1 MDECVEVFYARE
13 REEQNMD
20 WNMKIID
27 AVSTVDGT
35 DVMNAVRVVVAWC
48 DI

>member
-1 MDECVEVFYARE
+1 MDERVEVFYAKE

-20 WNMKIID
+20 WNIKIID

-35 DVMNAVRVVVAWC
+35 DVMNAVRAVVAWR